1 MDKNISLI
9 KKIRIFSQFKK
20 IIKINRVELE
30 NKFNLRIDSAN
41 RLYTVINVPPE
52 AIGEAYNLKKTDI
65 DIIADNFI
73 REYSKELGAYLN
85 SKELNELYEFY
96 DLKKVDKYSYLV
108 VVGFSLFKSDERR
121 ARIYKYWIPILSGLT
136 ILMSLFLFLK

>member
-9 KKIRIFSQFKK
+9 KKIKFFSQFKNV
-20 IIKINRVELE
+20 IKTNRVELE

-52 AIGEAYNLKKTDI
+52 SIGEAYNLKKSDI
-65 DIIADNFI
+65 DRIADNFI
-73 REYSKELGAYLN
+73 REYSKELGTYLN
-85 SKELNELYEFY
+85 TKGITELYDFY

-108 VVGFSLFKSDERR
+108 VVGFSLFRSDERR
-121 ARIYKYWIPILSGLT
+121 ARIYKYWIPILSGIT
-136 ILMSLFLFLK
+136 ILTTLFFLLK

>member
-1 MDKNISLI
+1 MNKNISLI
-9 KKIRIFSQFKK
+9 KKIRVFSQFKK
-20 IIKINRVELE
+20 ILKENSVELE

-52 AIGEAYNLKKTDI
+52 SIGEAYNLKKNDI
-65 DIIADNFI
+65 DRIADNFI
-73 REYSKELGAYLN
+73 REYSKELGGFLN
-85 SKELNELYEFY
+85 SKGLNELYDFY

-108 VVGFSLFKSDERR
+108 IVGFSLFRSDERR

-136 ILMSLFLFLK
+136 ILTTLFFLLK

>member
-1 MDKNISLI
+1 MNKNISLL
-9 KKIRIFSQFKK
+9 KKIKLFSQFKK
-20 IIKINRVELE
+20 VIKSNSVELE

-52 AIGEAYNLKKTDI
+52 LIGEAYNIKKSDI
-65 DIIADNFI
+65 DRIADNFI
-73 REYSKELGAYLN
+73 REYSKELASYLN

-108 VVGFSLFKSDERR
+108 VVGFSFFRSDERR

-136 ILMSLFLFLK
+136 VLTALFLLLK

>member
-20 IIKINRVELE
+20 ILKVNRIELE

-52 AIGEAYNLKKTDI
+52 SIGEAYNLKKSDI
-65 DIIADNFI
+65 DRIADNFI
-73 REYSKELGAYLN
+73 REYSKELGAFLN

-121 ARIYKYWIPILSGLT
+121 ARIYKYWVPILSVLT
-136 ILMSLFLFLK
+136 ILTTLFFILK

>member
-1 MDKNISLI
+1 MNKNISLI

-20 IIKINRVELE
+20 TIKSNSLELE

-52 AIGEAYNLKKTDI
+52 LIGEAYNLKKSDI
-65 DIIADNFI
+65 DRIADNFI
-73 REYSKELGAYLN
+73 REYSKELATYLN
-85 SKELNELYEFY
+85 SKGLNELYDFY

-108 VVGFSLFKSDERR
+108 VVGFSLFRSDERR
-121 ARIYKYWIPILSGLT
+121 SRIYKYWIPILSGLT
-136 ILMSLFLFLK
+136 ILTALFLFLK

>member
-1 MDKNISLI
+1 MNKNISLL
-9 KKIRIFSQFKK
+9 KKIKLFSQFKK
-20 IIKINRVELE
+20 VIKSNSVELE

-52 AIGEAYNLKKTDI
+52 LIGEAYNIKKSDI
-65 DIIADNFI
+65 DRIADNFI
-73 REYSKELGAYLN
+73 REYSKELASYLN

-108 VVGFSLFKSDERR
+108 VVGFSFFRSDERR
-121 ARIYKYWIPILSGLT
+121 ARIYKYWIPILSGLMVLT
-136 ILMSLFLFLK
+136 ALFLLLK

>member
-65 DIIADNFI
+65 DRIADNFI